1 MPFAFQIGSSAS
13 QDRLE
18 KLIELRLQP
27 GADKAAIDAR
37 IWDLFGETWAI
48 MFTDL
53 TGFSRR
59 TAEFGI
65 IHFLQTIFE
74 TQRLLVPVIDAHDG
88 ILLKVDGD
96 STMILFRRPE
106 KAIECARQMRDV
118 LDAYNPGKPETEQ
131 ILLCIG
137 IGYGKMLRIGDSDVF
152 GAEVNAAAKLGE
164 DMAKTG
170 EVLVTE
176 AVMKA
181 CADAQGIRF
190 EAIAEIPSGAKA
202 GFRLVEKV
210 GSDTISFIK
219 GL

>member
-18 KLIELRLQP
+18 KLIELRLRN

-59 TAEFGI
+59 TAEYGI

-74 TQRLLVPVIDAHDG
+74 AQRLLVPVIDAHDG

-96 STMILFRRPE
+96 SMMILFRRPE
-106 KAIECARQMRDV
+106 KAIECGRQMLTV
-118 LDAYNPGKPETEQ
+118 LAAYNPDKPETEQ

-137 IGYGKMLRIGDSDVF
+137 IGYGTMLRIGDSDVF

-164 DMAKTG
+164 DTAKTG
-170 EVLVTE
+170 EILVTG
-176 AVMKA
+176 AVVEA
-181 CADAQGIRF
+181 CAQSRALRF
-190 EAIAEIPSGAKA
+190 EAIPDIPSGANA
-202 GFRLVEKV
+202 AFRMV
-210 GSDTISFIK
+210 
-219 GL
+219 

>member
-18 KLIELRLQP
+18 KLIELRLRH
-27 GADKAAIDAR
+27 GADKDAIDAR

-74 TQRLLVPVIDAHDG
+74 AQRLLVPVIDAHDG
-88 ILLKVDGD
+88 ILLKQDGD
-96 STMILFRRPE
+96 SMMILFRRPE
-106 KAIECARQMRDV
+106 KAIECARQMLDV
-118 LDAYNPGKPETEQ
+118 LAAYNPGKPETER
-131 ILLCIG
+131 ILLCLG
-137 IGYGKMLRIGDSDVF
+137 VGYGKMLRIGDSDVF

-164 DMAKTG
+164 DTAKTG
-170 EVLVTE
+170 EILVTE
-176 AVMKA
+176 AVVEA
-181 CADAQGIRF
+181 CTETRALRF
-190 EAIAEIPSGAKA
+190 EPIPDIPSGANA
-202 GFRLVEKV
+202 AFRIVN
-210 GSDTISFIK
+210 
-219 GL
+219 

>member
-18 KLIELRLQP
+18 KLIGLRLRN

-59 TAEFGI
+59 TAEYGI

-74 TQRLLVPVIDAHDG
+74 AQRLLVPVIDAHDG
-88 ILLKVDGD
+88 ILLKQDGD
-96 STMILFRRPE
+96 SMMILFRRPE
-106 KAIECARQMRDV
+106 KAIECARQM
-118 LDAYNPGKPETEQ
+118 LAELAAYNPGKPETER

-164 DMAKTG
+164 DTAKTG
-170 EVLVTE
+170 EILVTD
-176 AVMKA
+176 AVVEA
-181 CADAQGIRF
+181 CAQSRALRF
-190 EAIAEIPSGAKA
+190 EAIPDIPSGANA
-202 GFRLVEKV
+202 AFRLM
-210 GSDTISFIK
+210 
-219 GL
+219 

>member
-18 KLIELRLQP
+18 KLIELRLRD
-27 GADKAAIDAR
+27 GAHKAAIDAR

-59 TAEFGI
+59 TAEYGI

-74 TQRLLVPVIDAHDG
+74 AQRLLVPVIDAHDG
-88 ILLKVDGD
+88 ILLKQDGD
-96 STMILFRRPE
+96 SMMILFRRPE
-106 KAIECARQMRDV
+106 KAIECARQMLAV
-118 LDAYNPGKPETEQ
+118 LASYNPGKPETEQ

-137 IGYGKMLRIGDSDVF
+137 IGYGTMLRIGDADVF

-164 DMAKTG
+164 DTAKTG
-170 EVLVTE
+170 EILVTG
-176 AVMKA
+176 AVVEA
-181 CADAQGIRF
+181 CAQSRALRF
-190 EAIAEIPSGAKA
+190 EAIPDIPSGANA
-202 GFRLVEKV
+202 AFR
-210 GSDTISFIK
+210 IM
-219 GL
+219 

>member
-18 KLIELRLQP
+18 KLIAQRLQA
-27 GADKAAIDAR
+27 GADKNAIDER

-74 TQRLLVPVIDAHDG
+74 SQRLLVPVIDAHDG
-88 ILLKVDGD
+88 ILLKMDGD
-96 STMILFRRPE
+96 SMMILFRRPE
-106 KAIECARQMRDV
+106 KAIECGRQMLEV
-118 LDAYNPGKPETEQ
+118 LAGYNPGKPEMER

-137 IGYGKMLRIGDSDVF
+137 IGFGRMLHIGDADVF

-164 DMAKTG
+164 DTAKTG
-170 EVLVTE
+170 EILVTE
-176 AVMKA
+176 AVVDA
-181 CADAQGIRF
+181 CGKSGKLRF
-190 EAIAEIPSGAKA
+190 EAITNIPSGAKA
-202 GFRLVEKV
+202 AFRLV
-210 GSDTISFIK
+210 
-219 GL
+219 